1 MPHSVRFDPRGLR
14 GGNRSNSTSQEIL
27 APSSP
32 APPMRSA
39 SFPAF
44 LNYVG
49 REEVA
54 SEVVYGDSERRR
66 ANTTS
71 QMEDER
77 ETDIFTCTCGQR
89 ISRGQITSHM
99 SEECPRRLTKCQY
112 CRAQVKFEDM
122 QVGFCNFYFIK
133 VRCCRV
139 SQNLLVKLPDTTWK
153 LFHSE
158 FFMGLRQNREVAF
171 NLTVRSIHCHPRR
184 FSKFPNNP
192 AVFAWYRRLKY
203 TVWFNFFSEPSSSVP
218 SISSELSKQLWCIS
232 DTERRG

>member
-1 MPHSVRFDPRGLR
+1 MSQTDEPGITRGGKRQSMPHSVRFDPRGLR
-14 GGNRSNSTSQEIL
+14 GGNRSNSTSQEVL

-49 REEVA
+49 REEA
-54 SEVVYGDSERRR
+54 PSEVVYRDSGRGR

-99 SEECPRRLTKCQY
+99 SEECPKRLTKCQY

-122 QVGFCNFYFIK
+122 QVGFCNIYSAFFYSYYEMFASFRF
-133 VRCCRV
+133 VTALSFLHFSLGV
-139 SQNLLVKLPDTTWK
+139 
-153 LFHSE
+153 FH
-158 FFMGLRQNREVAF
+158 F
-171 NLTVRSIHCHPRR
+171 SIND
-184 FSKFPNNP
+184 FS
-192 AVFAWYRRLKY
+192 
-203 TVWFNFFSEPSSSVP
+203 
-218 SISSELSKQLWCIS
+218 
-232 DTERRG
+232 

>member
-14 GGNRSNSTSQEIL
+14 GGNRSNSTSQEVL

-54 SEVVYGDSERRR
+54 SEVVYRDSERTR

-122 QVGFCNFYFIK
+122 QVGFCNIYLTFIYESTLY
-133 VRCCRV
+133 
-139 SQNLLVKLPDTTWK
+139 SQIFLSFLFRKSSFIPAFVPWSVDKGPPNKPLLV
-153 LFHSE
+153 FE
-158 FFMGLRQNREVAF
+158 VNR
-171 NLTVRSIHCHPRR
+171 LTSMTS
-184 FSKFPNNP
+184 F
-192 AVFAWYRRLKY
+192 
-203 TVWFNFFSEPSSSVP
+203 
-218 SISSELSKQLWCIS
+218 
-232 DTERRG
+232 

>member
-14 GGNRSNSTSQEIL
+14 GGNRSNSTSQEVL

-54 SEVVYGDSERRR
+54 SEVVYRDSERTR

-122 QVGFCNFYFIK
+122 QVGFCNIYLTFIYESTLY
-133 VRCCRV
+133 CQIFL
-139 SQNLLVKLPDTTWK
+139 SF
-153 LFHSE
+153 LFRKSSFIPA
-158 FFMGLRQNREVAF
+158 FFPRSVF
-171 NLTVRSIHCHPRR
+171 NS
-184 FSKFPNNP
+184 
-192 AVFAWYRRLKY
+192 
-203 TVWFNFFSEPSSSVP
+203 
-218 SISSELSKQLWCIS
+218 
-232 DTERRG
+232 